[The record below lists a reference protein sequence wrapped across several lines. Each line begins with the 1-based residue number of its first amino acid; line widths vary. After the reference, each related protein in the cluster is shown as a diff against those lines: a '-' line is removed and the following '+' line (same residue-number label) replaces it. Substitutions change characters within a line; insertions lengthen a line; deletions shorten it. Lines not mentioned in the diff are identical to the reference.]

1 METDQANVGQL
12 YHIFYVYN
20 YFCDYTFLFETR
32 DPSRQLVDRGGDIA
46 HNNVGNDAK
55 CEIHFGN
62 CRFDGFNFVY
72 YMHGAERKCDEWGSR
87 HGGRCAS
94 VSEETLSVCARK
106 RS

>member
-1 METDQANVGQL
+1 MEADQTHVVQL
-12 YHIFYVYN
+12 YCFFYVYN

-32 DPSRQLVDRGGDIA
+32 DPGRRLVDSGGDIA
-46 HNNVGNDAK
+46 
-55 CEIHFGN
+55 
-62 CRFDGFNFVY
+62 FDGFNFVY